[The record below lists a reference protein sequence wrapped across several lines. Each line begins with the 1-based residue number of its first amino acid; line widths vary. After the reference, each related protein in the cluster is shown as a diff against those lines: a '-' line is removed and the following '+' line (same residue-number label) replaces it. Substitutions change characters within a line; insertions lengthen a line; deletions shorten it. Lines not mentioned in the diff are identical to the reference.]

1 MNYKTTKTIQFRNV
15 SKLMRF
21 MLIKQQCIFIFLS
34 TATVRQHLK
43 ITQFFCE
50 LSRVILKDIRYVLY

>member
-34 TATVRQHLK
+34 TATVRQYLK
-43 ITQFFCE
+43 ITLFFCK